1 MPKINVLNVSGQNV
15 GEIELNDSI
24 FNIEVNAHVLYEAVK
39 CQYSVC

>member
-24 FNIEVNAHVLYEAVK
+24 FNIEVNAHVPV
-39 CQYSVC
+39 S